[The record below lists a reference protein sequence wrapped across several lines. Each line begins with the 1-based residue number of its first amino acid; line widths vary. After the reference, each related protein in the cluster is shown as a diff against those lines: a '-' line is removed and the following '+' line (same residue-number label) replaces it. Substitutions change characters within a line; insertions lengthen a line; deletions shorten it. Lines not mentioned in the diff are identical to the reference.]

1 MPFRE
6 IESAASTA
14 RNYFLIGIRLFVGF
28 MFDFSVGLPLLIGF
42 RPEALVQLGIGGWA
56 LYGAAKDLGWITR
69 RND

>member
-28 MFDFSVGLPLLIGF
+28 IFVFSVVYQYIISF
-42 RPEALVQLGIGGWA
+42 RPEALVPLGLGGWA
-56 LYGAAKDLGWITR
+56 LYGAAKDLGWITPK
-69 RND
+69 D